1 MNKMF
6 SKISVGV
13 MSLQMALVTVASAH
27 PGPAG
32 HTHDDEWP
40 FGAVA
45 LLGVAMGIVVVFG
58 VRLALSKKG

>member
-1 MNKMF
+1 
-6 SKISVGV
+6 
-13 MSLQMALVTVASAH
+13 MALVTVASAH

-45 LLGVAMGIVVVFG
+45 LLGVAMGVVVVFG
-58 VRLALSKKG
+58 VRLAMSKKG